1 VEYLYSIYT
10 KLVASETYF
19 FVKKIMTFPEF
30 QGTANVQVGFGMH
43 TNFEKACDIS
53 GIAVNDIACRKRL
66 LAELE
71 QRNLPVIPKRK
82 IVLQTSTPQ
91 KNTEKQ
97 SIQFTDMVNRWV
109 TERGVEALN

>member
-1 VEYLYSIYT
+1 
-10 KLVASETYF
+10 
-19 FVKKIMTFPEF
+19 MTFPEF
-30 QGTANVQVGFGMH
+30 RGTANVQVGFGMH

-71 QRNLPVIPKRK
+71 QRNLPVIPKRQ
-82 IVLQTSTPQ
+82 IILQTNIPQ
-91 KNTEKQ
+91 KIAEKDPVQITE
-97 SIQFTDMVNRWV
+97 MVNRWV